1 MSLSIVIPVFNEE
14 ETLPHTHQRL
24 TQLTESEALAR
35 YRPIEIVYVND
46 ASRDSSARVL
56 SELAAQKRPNTQV
69 RVLEFSKNF
78 GHSAAVLAGLEA
90 CSGELISIIDADL
103 QDPPELI
110 PQMLARI
117 DAGHDVVY
125 GKRLSREKESWF
137 KKFTAW
143 AFYRL
148 LNSLAGGSIPK
159 DTGDFR
165 VMTREVRDAL
175 LQCQE
180 QDPFLRGLVAWV
192 GFRQEAFPYV
202 REGRKYGETKYPFK
216 KMLKFALL
224 ALVSFSSLPLRMA
237 LYVGA
242 MGLVFVLAVGAWATY
257 AYFDGRAIPG
267 WTSLLLGYL
276 AGQSMTLILV
286 GVIGVYV
293 GRIFSEVR
301 GRPRYILRK
310 KPTHA

>member
-24 TQLTESEALAR
+24 TRLTESAELASF
-35 YRPIEIVYVND
+35 RPIEIIYVND
-46 ASRDSSARVL
+46 CSRDSSAKVL
-56 SELAAQKRPNTQV
+56 SKLKSEKLPHTEV

-90 CSGELISIIDADL
+90 CKGDLISIIDADL

-117 DAGHDVVY
+117 GAGFDVVY
-125 GKRLSREKESWF
+125 GKRISREKESWF

-165 VMTREVRDAL
+165 VMTQEVRDAL
-175 LQCQE
+175 LRCQE

-237 LYVGA
+237 LYVGFL
-242 MGLVFVLAVGAWATY
+242 GLIFVLGIGAWAAF

-276 AGQSMTLILV
+276 AGQSITLVLV

-301 GRPRYILRK
+301 GRPRYILRRS
-310 KPTHA
+310 